1 MMAMTHQQ
9 FLDALVVAAVP
20 VYLSYIWMAM
30 TLPPKLRLYLFRRR
44 ARWVKEC
51 QATYEEALQSLREG
65 DRSTAEKLL
74 RRVQRW
80 QGKWEERQTWAAA
93 AERAF
98 WVICGVSLACLVV
111 RLSPLILISY
121 VSDDTGLLKLL
132 PHYKFIIWL
141 SIPTLI
147 ILWNYF
153 ALSYDEEAPIVVDFA
168 DRLGR
173 ALHAGQEV
181 IEGRYFPDLDDASE
195 LRDLFGLSPNFTI
208 QELDKARRRLAA
220 ELHPDCWQ
228 DLEAHARKAREEA
241 LKNIN
246 AAYEQLRPLAR

>member
-1 MMAMTHQQ
+1 MAGQ
-9 FLDALVVAAVP
+9 LGRAA
-20 VYLSYIWMAM
+20 
-30 TLPPKLRLYLFRRR
+30 
-44 ARWVKEC
+44 
-51 QATYEEALQSLREG
+51 
-65 DRSTAEKLL
+65 D
-74 RRVQRW
+74 
-80 QGKWEERQTWAAA
+80 

-132 PHYKFIIWL
+132 SQYEFIIWL

-195 LRDLFGLSPNFTI
+195 LRDLFGLPPNFTV
-208 QELDKARRRLAA
+208 QELNKARRRLAA
-220 ELHPDCWQ
+220 ELHPDRWQ
-228 DLEAHARKAREEA
+228 DLEARARKARDEA
-241 LKNIN
+241 LKTLMLHMSGCVPWPAERYEGI
-246 AAYEQLRPLAR
+246 AALPITEPEMWEQKWDWETLSRENHLESET

>member
-1 MMAMTHQQ
+1 MTHQQ
-9 FLDALVVAAVP
+9 FLDALVFAAVP
-20 VYLSYIWMAM
+20 VYLSYIWIA
-30 TLPPKLRLYLFRRR
+30 TAVPPKLRLYLSRRR
-44 ARWVKEC
+44 TRWIKHC
-51 QATYEEALQSLREG
+51 QAAYEEALHSLQEG

-74 RRVQRW
+74 KRMRRW

-98 WVICGVSLACLVV
+98 WVISGVSLACLVV
-111 RLSPLILISY
+111 RLSPLMLISY
-121 VSDDTGLLKLL
+121 VSDDTGLLKLV
-132 PHYKFIIWL
+132 PQYEFIIWL

-195 LRDLFGLSPNFTI
+195 LRDLFGLPPNFTV
-208 QELDKARRRLAA
+208 QELNKARRRLAA
-220 ELHPDCWQ
+220 ELHPDRWS
-228 DLEAHARKAREEA
+228 DKPDARQAREEMM
-241 LKNIN
+241 KNIN
-246 AAYEQLRPLAR
+246 AAYERLRHLAR

>member
-1 MMAMTHQQ
+1 MTHQQ
-9 FLDALVVAAVP
+9 FLDALVFAAVP
-20 VYLSYIWMAM
+20 VYLSYIWIA
-30 TLPPKLRLYLFRRR
+30 TAVPPKLRLYLSRRR
-44 ARWVKEC
+44 THWVKHC
-51 QATYEEALQSLREG
+51 QAAYEEALHSLQEG

-80 QGKWEERQTWAAA
+80 QSKWEERQTWAAA
-93 AERAF
+93 AQRAF
-98 WVICGVSLACLVV
+98 WVISGVSLACLVV

-121 VSDDTGLLKLL
+121 VSHDTGLLKLV
-132 PHYKFIIWL
+132 PQYEFIIWL

-153 ALSYDEEAPIVVDFA
+153 ALSYDEEAPFVVDFA

-181 IEGRYFPDLDDASE
+181 IEGRYFLNLDDVSE
-195 LRDLFGLSPNFTI
+195 LRDLFGLPPNFTVH
-208 QELDKARRRLAA
+208 ELDKARRRLAA
-220 ELHPDCWQ
+220 ELHLDRWQ
-228 DLEAHARKAREEA
+228 DLEARARQAREEA

-246 AAYEQLRPLAR
+246 AAYERLSPLAR